1 MLHLTIPSRGNNDE
15 VEKLLT
21 VEQIRVALA
30 DRVLSRVALE
40 TGITRQTLA
49 KLRES
54 GAAPSYKT
62 LVALSDYLERPL

>member
-1 MLHLTIPSRGNNDE
+1 M
-15 VEKLLT
+15 LT
-21 VEQIRVALA
+21 VEQIRLALA
-30 DRVLSRVALE
+30 DRVLSRVSQE

-62 LVALSDYLERPL
+62 LAALSEYLERPL